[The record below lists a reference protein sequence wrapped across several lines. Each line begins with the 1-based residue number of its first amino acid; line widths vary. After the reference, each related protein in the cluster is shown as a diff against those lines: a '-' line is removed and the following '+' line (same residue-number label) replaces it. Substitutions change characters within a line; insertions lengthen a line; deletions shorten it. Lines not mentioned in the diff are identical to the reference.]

1 MFQEDYNY
9 CSYCYYY
16 CCCYHSNMF
25 NSLLGG
31 GLMNFPRYKKNG
43 KLLQG
48 ICTPDRFSRLMLL
61 MDLSTSV
68 VSLIAADFSPT

>member
-1 MFQEDYNY
+1 
-9 CSYCYYY
+9 
-16 CCCYHSNMF
+16 MF